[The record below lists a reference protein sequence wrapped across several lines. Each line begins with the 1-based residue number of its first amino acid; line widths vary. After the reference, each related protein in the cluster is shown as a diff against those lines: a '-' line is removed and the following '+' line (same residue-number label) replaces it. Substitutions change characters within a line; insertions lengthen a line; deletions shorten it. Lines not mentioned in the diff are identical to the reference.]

1 MKKKTNKDVN
11 EELSVKYP
19 KLYEPGQKGVLF
31 NRKEFLFS
39 VMHGIIS
46 SLVLFFI
53 PYGTMYQSVNADGK
67 DAADIQSFGFAVATI
82 LVIVVNLQ
90 VIYKILNWLYN
101 EYIKSGLKCFLFF
114 KSVVSTRPTGRASI
128 TFAFGAL

>member
-1 MKKKTNKDVN
+1 M
-11 EELSVKYP
+11 SVKYP
-19 KLYEPGQKGVLF
+19 KLYLPGQKGVLF

-53 PYGTMYQSVNADGK
+53 PYGTMFQSVDAFGK

-90 VIYKILNWLYN
+90 VN
-101 EYIKSGLKCFLFF
+101 
-114 KSVVSTRPTGRASI
+114 
-128 TFAFGAL
+128 

>member
-1 MKKKTNKDVN
+1 M
-11 EELSVKYP
+11 KYP
-19 KLYEPGQKGVLF
+19 KLYEPGQKGNLF

-53 PYGTMYQSVNADGK
+53 PYGTMFQSVNADGK

-90 VIYKILNWLYN
+90 VNINFALDY
-101 EYIKSGLKCFLFF
+101 
-114 KSVVSTRPTGRASI
+114 I
-128 TFAFGAL
+128 TFMISNLLLFQVWSRHVLLDGLQSLLHMGHANCTFRFSFCAIQ